1 MFEFTFGLSWT
12 IFMIFF
18 TIPFLI
24 TKEVNLFAILV
35 IGGFWIIGI
44 VILVKGI
51 KKVVAN
57 HKTEKFGEECYAL
70 IKSIYRNGNKVN
82 HRPQFNAEFLVYVPS
97 KNTLEQVTEDIGF
110 NNGRYQVDTFIKG
123 KYYNGDINVKE
134 VVDYNTLPLN
144 IRPSFEQLMSK
155 DTNSDIITIDGVKY
169 KRID

>member
-1 MFEFTFGLSWT
+1 
-12 IFMIFF
+12 MIFF

-35 IGGFWIIGI
+35 IGRFWIIGI

-70 IKSIYRNGNKVN
+70 IKSVYRNGNKVN

-110 NNGRYQVDTFIKG
+110 NNGRYQVDTFVKG